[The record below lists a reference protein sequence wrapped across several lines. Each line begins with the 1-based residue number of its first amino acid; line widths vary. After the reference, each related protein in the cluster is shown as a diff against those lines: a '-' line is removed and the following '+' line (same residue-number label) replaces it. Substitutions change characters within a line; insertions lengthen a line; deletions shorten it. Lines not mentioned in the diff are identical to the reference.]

1 MVTNGFMARE
11 ITQFSGEM
19 NLRGVGQSDGCQ
31 ELEFKN
37 LGGGDRDLRFW
48 SRMLSLGFKE
58 DKKRRAEIL
67 PVLKALQPNCWVRV
81 QPKNKIECFDCD
93 L

>member
-1 MVTNGFMARE
+1 
-11 ITQFSGEM
+11 
-19 NLRGVGQSDGCQ
+19 
-31 ELEFKN
+31 
-37 LGGGDRDLRFW
+37 
-48 SRMLSLGFKE
+48 MLSLGFKE